1 MYTCP
6 SVKCCARPGVS
17 VYPEAKLPGRGKE
30 KEREEGSDEDGGERF
45 ASRPQDRDKVFDK
58 YPRGCIDLGRE
69 SRWHFLNYSVTIK
82 FLRAAAA
89 TGRQQRRS
97 SLSILRTTSGMKADR
112 ASVNANAN
120 ARANER
126 RVLGSVTKI

>member
-30 KEREEGSDEDGGERF
+30 KEREEGSDEDGGGRF

-58 YPRGCIDLGRE
+58 YPRGCIGRE

-89 TGRQQRRS
+89 TGRQRRRS
-97 SLSILRTTSGMKADR
+97 SLSTLRTAGGMKADR
-112 ASVNANAN
+112 ASVNVN